1 MRRFAI
7 FSLALTLLGV
17 AGMDVRLAGQETPK
31 APAPQKEHEW
41 LQQFVGEWETE
52 SEAMLEPGKPPM
64 KCQGAEKARAIGGLW
79 VVSEITSLMQGQT
92 MLGVLTIGYDPEK
105 KKYVG
110 TWIDSMTPH
119 LWKYEGTVDAAGK
132 ILTLEAEG
140 PNMMMPGKMA
150 KYRDVW
156 ELKSKDHKVLT
167 SSMLGDDGKWTTFMT
182 MNARRKK

>member
-7 FSLALTLLGV
+7 CGLRLGLIVV
-17 AGMDVRLAGQETPK
+17 AGMAGRLAAQEAPK
-31 APAPQKEHEW
+31 APTPQKEHAW

-52 SEAMLEPGKPPM
+52 AEAVIEPGKPPM
-64 KCQGAEKARAIGGLW
+64 KCQGTEKARAIGGLW
-79 VVSEITSLMQGQT
+79 VVSEITSSLPGQT
-92 MLGVLTIGYDPEK
+92 MTGLMTIGYDAEK

-119 LWKYEGTVDAAGK
+119 LWKYEGSVDAAGK

-140 PNMMMPGKMA
+140 PNMMVPGKMA
-150 KYRDVW
+150 KYRDVT
-156 ELKSKDHKVLT
+156 ELKNKDHKVLT

-182 MNARRKK
+182 MQARRKK